1 LYYNK
6 GKRDFPLISIMS
18 TTMSKTKTEAVVR
31 PRIDPKNNIPEPP
44 QYRVIYINDEQTTQE
59 FVIETL
65 KIIFHYDQGGAEAL
79 TMRVHEEGSAVVAV
93 LPYELAEQK
102 GIEVTMLARNNG
114 FPLQVKIEQ
123 DK

>member
-1 LYYNK
+1 
-6 GKRDFPLISIMS
+6 
-18 TTMSKTKTEAVVR
+18 MSKTKTDAVVR
-31 PRIDPKNNIPEPP
+31 QRIDPKLNIQEPS
-44 QYRVIYINDEQTTQE
+44 QFCVIYINDETTTQE

-65 KIIFHYDQGGAEAL
+65 KVIFHYDEGAAEAL

-93 LPYELAEQK
+93 LPYEMAEQK

-114 FPLQVKIEQ
+114 FPLQVKIEA